1 MLYRNQLKQVINY
14 RPDEETKENS
24 QYSENNEDF
33 EEVNIEIEPVDDEKD
48 EYDIKEPFKDQDKY
62 SLRGVFDQD
71 SSKLGGKDD
80 SENLIATDDI
90 LKTQIEHSKGDTSV
104 VTTPT
109 TKVLEDSKFWLWAIP
124 PPDPHPA
131 SRLPSLP

>member
-1 MLYRNQLKQVINY
+1 MFLNY

-48 EYDIKEPFKDQDKY
+48 EYDMKEPFKDQDKY
-62 SLRGVFDQD
+62 SSRGVLDQD
-71 SSKLGGKDD
+71 SSKLGEKDD

-90 LKTQIEHSKGDTSV
+90 LKNQIEHSKGDTSL

-109 TKVLEDSKFWLWAIP
+109 TKVLEDSKLNA
-124 PPDPHPA
+124 
-131 SRLPSLP
+131 